1 MATGGEAKK
10 SDRDDQAERFF
21 EDFMSAAKESAPLDL
36 SFQSAPSQVVEGLGM
51 VNAPPAVSGRVG
63 TKFDALG
70 GKVRV
75 GAQGIAMQTPDK
87 KLLTMPGMYDIGY
100 NTQVGPGNLDL
111 SFQRQIQSMPGRA
124 KDYAVNARYSYRFAK
139 GGEVEAEPE
148 KSSAKSMLKEIGRST
163 QYLPADIAGAPVDLI
178 NLGLQGVDALTGSK
192 LAQKLPVGGSEWLID
207 KANKY
212 GLMDK
217 PTGSLTETLTR
228 LGTGVLSPTAGPRAA
243 VAAGKAIKGT
253 AKAALEDL
261 SMAATGQGGSK
272 VAQSV
277 TRATGLEPSFAVPKN
292 AKSQLQELDASMVRP
307 SESSPFVGRLEQTL
321 FDTPQDIFT
330 PQQLM
335 GWAKKNLPGQDA
347 DRLTQAIAPLMEQK
361 RLTKQEILTAVN
373 TKYSPKQFSLE
384 ITKPNEPIRGNAYLE
399 SYPGEDLPY
408 IGADKLKS
416 TGVIVVKK
424 PAQEVGQLRLE
435 GVIESIAS
443 QRKALDNYLSGVD
456 LKTAPGNLANIQN
469 YIETLPMVPIQKAQM
484 TGLFENF
491 ADSARKEANAMQ
503 SARLFSKYEA
513 EKFDMSSQEQI
524 NLLDKIA
531 NNLGLDTT
539 LLKPEQ
545 VEKQI
550 SSAIFQA
557 RQYGA
562 EDAAV
567 ARNQLNNFIQE
578 LAPPEHKFFAGRRSH
593 EFQGANALGF
603 SRYVDLDVGGK
614 NLMGISEF
622 QSDLRR
628 NLKQNRASPTGKASP
643 EAEAIEMFPNM
654 EKRPEVV
661 TQNLIK
667 NAIYAAAKLGK
678 DGVVLPGLMS
688 ARPDLYVN
696 IQKQV
701 KAALKDMNLD
711 QSLLGKID
719 AEKVYDRNKL
729 KEKVLARYNDEV
741 DTSEEVLFYK
751 DIPLERSEFLTI
763 MMDPYVVNLPNKV
776 RNGILQYGIPYAKGG
791 LVEKTN

>member
-1 MATGGEAKK
+1 M
-10 SDRDDQAERFF
+10 
-21 EDFMSAAKESAPLDL
+21 
-36 SFQSAPSQVVEGLGM
+36 GM
-51 VNAPPAVSGRVG
+51 
-63 TKFDALG
+63 
-70 GKVRV
+70 
-75 GAQGIAMQTPDK
+75 GI
-87 KLLTMPGMYDIGY
+87 
-100 NTQVGPGNLDL
+100 
-111 SFQRQIQSMPGRA
+111 
-124 KDYAVNARYSYRFAK
+124 
-139 GGEVEAEPE
+139 
-148 KSSAKSMLKEIGRST
+148 
-163 QYLPADIAGAPVDLI
+163 
-178 NLGLQGVDALTGSK
+178 
-192 LAQKLPVGGSEWLID
+192 
-207 KANKY
+207 
-212 GLMDK
+212 
-217 PTGSLTETLTR
+217 
-228 LGTGVLSPTAGPRAA
+228 LSPTAGPRAIA
-243 VAAGKAIKGT
+243 AAGSAVKGT

-277 TRATGLEPSFAVPKN
+277 ARATNLEPSFAVPKN
-292 AKSQLQELDASMVRP
+292 AKTQLQELDASMVRP

-347 DRLTQAIAPLMEQK
+347 DRLTQAVAPLMEQK

-373 TKYSPKQFSLE
+373 NKYSPKQFSLE
-384 ITKPNEPIRGNAYLE
+384 ITKPNEPIRGNPYLQT
-399 SYPGEDLPY
+399 YPGDDLPY
-408 IGADKLKS
+408 VGAENLKS
-416 TGVIVVKK
+416 TGVIVAKK
-424 PAQEVGQLRLE
+424 PAQDVGQLRLE
-435 GVIESIAS
+435 GTLESIAS
-443 QRKALDNYLSGVD
+443 HSKALDNYLSGVD
-456 LKTAPGNLANIQN
+456 LKTAPGNLANIKN
-469 YIETLPMVPIQKAQM
+469 YVENLSLIPIQKAQM
-484 TGLFENF
+484 AGLFENF
-491 ADSARKEANAMQ
+491 ADSTRRLANAKQ
-503 SARLFSKYEA
+503 SDNLFSRYEA
-513 EKFDMSSQEQI
+513 EKSGMSLPQQI
-524 NLLDKIA
+524 STLDKIA
-531 NNLGLDTT
+531 EGLGIDTT
-539 LLKPEQ
+539 LLRPEQ

-550 SSAIFQA
+550 SAALFQA
-557 RQYGA
+557 RRNGA
-562 EDAAV
+562 QEAELTKIH
-567 ARNQLNNFIQE
+567 LNRFIQE
-578 LAPPEHKFFAGRRSH
+578 LAPPEHKFFSGRPSH

-678 DGVVLPGLMS
+678 DGIVLPGMMS
-688 ARPDLYVN
+688 NRPDLYVN

-719 AEKVYDRNKL
+719 AEKVYDRDKL

-741 DTSEEVLFYK
+741 DTGKEVLYYN

-763 MMDPYVVNLPNKV
+763 MMNPYVINLPNKV